1 MVGDSWGHTKGWE
14 VLQSLVLGKP
24 RQMASD
30 TLGSDESFSTALT
43 FINIVLSALG
53 TALWQHT
60 AVDVEAPLKLGS
72 VGSVAASLH

>member
-30 TLGSDESFSTALT
+30 TLGSDESFSTALP
-43 FINIVLSALG
+43 FINIVLGALG
-53 TALWQHT
+53 TALRQHT
-60 AVDVEAPLKLGS
+60 AVIIEAPLKLGS
-72 VGSVAASLH
+72 VGSVAASLQ